1 MGDGVIGVAAGESF
15 RLSDSVFVNGHYLI
29 KGVAGA
35 IFWKLVSDYAE
46 LGRTEFSN
54 RVLRLGPAVRLPDV
68 TGCHSDPACI
78 TGQKT
83 DVRVSPVSDHPE
95 ARNTPHPT
103 RHR

>member
-68 TGCHSDPACI
+68 TGCHSDPGVYYGAEDRRSGFSGI
-78 TGQKT
+78 G
-83 DVRVSPVSDHPE
+83 PP
-95 ARNTPHPT
+95 
-103 RHR
+103 